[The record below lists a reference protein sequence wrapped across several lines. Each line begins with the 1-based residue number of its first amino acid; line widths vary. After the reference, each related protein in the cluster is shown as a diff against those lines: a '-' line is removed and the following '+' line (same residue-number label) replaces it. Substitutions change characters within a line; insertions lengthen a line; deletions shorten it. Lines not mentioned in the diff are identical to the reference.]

1 MKSIIFKNL
10 VRAVY
15 EMKLGTSVAC
25 ECEGDCELDLSSA
38 RNLIED
44 SIVLGKY
51 HARDN
56 PFTWMMLAAYPDSD
70 RNISRNYLVN
80 NGRSY
85 TTDDKMLFSIS
96 TDLANGV
103 YGVFSEELSSN
114 DTFPDIEILE
124 GMFTQKH
131 TVEQQ
136 RVTFFSDSDYL
147 YNNRPSVIIG
157 DGVNDIAR
165 LDSYK
170 LNIATLGFENFI
182 IGHGS
187 KTDPVVFYD
196 GISDRRSVV
205 MPLKF
210 DQ

>member
-1 MKSIIFKNL
+1 MKSIKFKNL

-15 EMKLGTSVAC
+15 EMKLRTCVAC
-25 ECEGDCELDLSSA
+25 ECEGNCGLDLSSA

-70 RNISRNYLVN
+70 RDFSRNYLVN
-80 NGRSY
+80 NARAY
-85 TTDDKMLFSIS
+85 TTDGKMLFSIS

-103 YGVFSEELSSN
+103 YDVFSEEISSD
-114 DTFPDIEILE
+114 DTFPDIETLE

-147 YNNRPSVIIG
+147 FNTRPSVIIG

-170 LNIATLGFENFI
+170 LNIATLGFENYI
-182 IGHGS
+182 LGHGS
-187 KTDPVVFYD
+187 KRDQLVFYD

-210 DQ
+210 EQ